1 MPEVALVNA
10 TQQPGFAAASPARAE
25 PPREVLRFDRV
36 GLSYDGR
43 PVLRDLSFSVRAGET
58 VALLGP
64 SGCGKTT
71 LLNIVAGFLQPSAGV
86 ALCNQREIAGPGPD
100 RGVVF
105 QSYALFDWMTVEDN
119 IAFSLRCAGRPRSEQ
134 QDVARRMAALVGLAG
149 FEKSYPYQLS
159 GGMRQRCG
167 LARVLAAGPSVML
180 MDEPF
185 AAVDVQTRET
195 LQEEILRIQ
204 ATTGCT
210 ILFVTH
216 SIDEAVF
223 LGSRIFLMLKGRLG
237 AYDEFAVNLPL
248 PRAQGDNRLHPEFL
262 SVRERVYRAMR
273 AAGPEH

>member
-1 MPEVALVNA
+1 MDMTAAPLLMPAP
-10 TQQPGFAAASPARAE
+10 TDPAQGHRQ
-25 PPREVLRFDRV
+25 EVLRFDKV
-36 GLSYDGR
+36 SLSYDGR
-43 PVLRDLSFSVRAGET
+43 PVLQDLSFSVRRGET

-71 LLNIVAGFLQPSAGV
+71 LLNIVAGFQPPSSGV

-105 QSYALFDWMTVEDN
+105 QSYALFDWMTVQDN
-119 IAFSLRCAGRPRSEQ
+119 IAFSLRCAGRPRAEQ
-134 QDVARRMAALVGLAG
+134 HEVAQRMANLVGLQG
-149 FEKSYPYQLS
+149 FEKAYPYQLS

-167 LARVLAAGPSVML
+167 LARVLAAKPSVML

-185 AAVDVQTRET
+185 AAVDVQTRES

-204 ATTGCT
+204 NTTGCT

-237 AYDEFAVNLPL
+237 AFEEFPVNLPQ
-248 PRAQGDNRLHPEFL
+248 PRADGENRLHPQFL
-262 SVRERVYRAMR
+262 AIRERVYRAMHR
-273 AAGPEH
+273 NTGTAH